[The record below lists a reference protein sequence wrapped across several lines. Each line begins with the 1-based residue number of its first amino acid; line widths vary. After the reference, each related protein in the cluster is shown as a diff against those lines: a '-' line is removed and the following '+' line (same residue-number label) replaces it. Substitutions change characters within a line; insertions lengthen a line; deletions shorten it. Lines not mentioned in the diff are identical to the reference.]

1 MERLTNYQDI
11 FAHHF
16 AGPQP
21 GFETLSD
28 AIKLYYQINTAY
40 TISPFNNIKTNNN
53 NFNHFNSPR
62 FTTHD

>member
-1 MERLTNYQDI
+1 VASHQ
-11 FAHHF
+11 A
-16 AGPQP
+16 

-53 NFNHFNSPR
+53 NFNPTISPR
-62 FTTHD
+62 FTTYD